1 MPESRRDPVQYAAK
15 KVSRGPSPLPVKAG
29 AKGVSVVE
37 GHRAKRAAVRS
48 TAAPRVVD
56 SDYSDNP
63 SSGRGYRRVSNSPR
77 TRGMAR
83 NRRAPRHSPN
93 PRVGALMAEWLFGV
107 VVISVTV
114 PLQGAQNGYGKT
126 ITDIMFRLTGLT
138 GFFFVLALMG
148 NSQRAARFVVW
159 FGLLVDLGIL
169 FTATT
174 SGTFNAMTAV
184 FKGQPITNSGGGGV
198 VPAADVTSNQEP
210 PSDIANATLPFLN
223 STSTTTPSG
232 NAPIPA

>member
-15 KVSRGPSPLPVKAG
+15 KVSRGPAPLPVKAG

-37 GHRAKRAAVRS
+37 GHRAKRATVRS
-48 TAAPRVVD
+48 TAAPRVMD

-63 SSGRGYRRVSNSPR
+63 SSGGGYRRVSNSSR

-83 NRRAPRHSPN
+83 NHRRAPRHSPN
-93 PRVGALMAEWLFGV
+93 PKVGALMAEWLFGV

-114 PLQGAQNGYGKT
+114 PLQGAQNGYGKA
-126 ITDIMFRLTGLT
+126 ITDVMFRLTGLT
-138 GFFFVLALMG
+138 GFFFVLALLG
-148 NSQRAARFVVW
+148 NSARASRFVVW

-184 FKGQPITNSGGGGV
+184 FKGEPITNSSGGGV
-198 VPAADVTSNQEP
+198 IPAADVTSNQEP
-210 PSDIANATLPFLN
+210 PSDVANATLPFLN
-223 STSTTTPSG
+223 SSSAPSG